1 MTSYD
6 GNMTIY
12 QSIESPD
19 DAEIVIVGK
28 NQRSLKSISGSGS
41 VTDTSILPG
50 RSTKVR
56 IIFAHSLK
64 KSASYAVLGQPGF
77 QNIYG
82 G

>member
-64 KSASYAVLGQPGF
+64 SVSYAVLGQPGF